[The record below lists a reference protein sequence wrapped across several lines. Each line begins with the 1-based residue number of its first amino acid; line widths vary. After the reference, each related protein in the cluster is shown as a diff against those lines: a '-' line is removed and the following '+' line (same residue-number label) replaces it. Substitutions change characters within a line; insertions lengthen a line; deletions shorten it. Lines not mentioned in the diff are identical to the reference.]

1 MINRDTLKTVHKRM
15 SNELAL
21 AEANT
26 AAAQAAIPN
35 EAEHNTPKN
44 TDLDPSGQANKGLE
58 LPYYIS
64 RDQANKIYLP
74 DFLKE
79 PQNAADPAYKVCTF
93 QTTK

>member
-1 MINRDTLKTVHKRM
+1 MINRDTLETVHERM

-35 EAEHNTPKN
+35 AEHNAPD
-44 TDLDPSGQANKGLE
+44 TDHSSQANESLE

-79 PQNAADPAYKVCTF
+79 PQNASDPAYKVRTC
-93 QTTK
+93 QIRK